1 MGLEFIRDQK
11 KKYQQ
16 RLDASATTYDTRDLL
31 ERGKTDRVTE
41 QYNVRL
47 NQPGIKIVPGYRL
60 LLRFTSDT
68 TAIVTQ
74 GSKVIGELLPEAAA
88 SLADK
93 IKAAG
98 KTSGMLTVLANS
110 EPDIA
115 DVFQIKVVDGKDTR
129 PK

>member
-1 MGLEFIRDQK
+1 MGLDFIRDQNK
-11 KKYQQ
+11 RYQQ
-16 RLDASATTYDTRDLL
+16 RLDASATTYDPFDLL
-31 ERGKTDRVTE
+31 DRLNRDRVTD
-41 QYNVRL
+41 QFNARL
-47 NQPGIKIVPGYRL
+47 IEPGIKIIRGFRL

-68 TAIVTQ
+68 SAIVTQ

-88 SLADK
+88 RLAAK

-98 KTSGMLTVLANS
+98 KTSGMLTVLASS

>member
-1 MGLEFIRDQK
+1 MGLDFIRDQK

-31 ERGKTDRVTE
+31 ERGKADRVTE
-41 QYNVRL
+41 LFSARIKE
-47 NQPGIKIVPGYRL
+47 PGITIIPGFRL
-60 LLRFTSDT
+60 LLRFTSDC
-68 TAIVTQ
+68 TAVITQ
-74 GSKVIGELLPEAAA
+74 GSKVIGELLPGDAAK
-88 SLADK
+88 LAAQ

-98 KTSGMLTVLANS
+98 KSSGMLTVLANS

>member
-1 MGLEFIRDQK
+1 MGLEFIRDQNMR
-11 KKYQQ
+11 YQQ
-16 RLDASATTYDTRDLL
+16 RLDASATTYDPLDLL
-31 ERGKTDRVTE
+31 DRLNRDRVTD
-41 QYNVRL
+41 QFNARL
-47 NQPGIKIVPGYRL
+47 IEPGIKIIPGFRL

-88 SLADK
+88 RLAAK

-98 KTSGMLTVLANS
+98 KTSGMLTVLASS